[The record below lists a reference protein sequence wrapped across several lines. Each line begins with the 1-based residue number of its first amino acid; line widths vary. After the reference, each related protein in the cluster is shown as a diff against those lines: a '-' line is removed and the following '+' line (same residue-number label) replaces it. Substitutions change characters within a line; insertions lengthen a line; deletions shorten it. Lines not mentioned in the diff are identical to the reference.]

1 MMFRPHTIALA
12 ISMLFAG
19 PSAWADV
26 EVHGKRID
34 NGRIDLQSIPRP
46 AEVQPAIAYPMPSG
60 VTRAEATEMRNRA
73 AQVPAAPAD
82 LSKALQEAK
91 GLSLFV
97 SGKADLTPSAK
108 ESLDALVAEIHAR
121 KGVIAGMRIAI
132 VGHTD
137 NQRLSP
143 NAKRIFTDN
152 QGLSEALAL
161 LSLIHI

>member
-82 LSKALQEAK
+82 LSKALQ
-91 GLSLFV
+91 
-97 SGKADLTPSAK
+97 
-108 ESLDALVAEIHAR
+108 
-121 KGVIAGMRIAI
+121 
-132 VGHTD
+132 
-137 NQRLSP
+137 
-143 NAKRIFTDN
+143 
-152 QGLSEALAL
+152 